1 MARTYLVFGD
11 VEGKLDVLRVARG
24 PLPTQGLLSRPQAN
38 GKIRTQRQHDEMEA
52 AAQRKEPVTLKR
64 GDSIGIA
71 ITAEQLRRR
80 DQQVPRLWF
89 GRRYGDCRSSRT
101 AFREPS
107 DTTPIFVSL
116 EHDITTL
123 PSRGLR
129 VLRARWA
136 AMFKDGPVT
145 LQYSP

>member
-71 ITAEQLRRR
+71 ITRSNYEDEINRSLACGL
-80 DQQVPRLWF
+80 V
-89 GRRYGDCRSSRT
+89 GDMET
-101 AFREPS
+101 AAP
-107 DTTPIFVSL
+107 
-116 EHDITTL
+116 
-123 PSRGLR
+123 R
-129 VLRARWA
+129 VLRFGSHR
-136 AMFKDGPVT
+136 T
-145 LQYSP
+145 LRQYL